1 MNLAAADQWPQLA
14 ARWIVGHRCA
24 LGSVA
29 LVAVLWWLLLPWKSS
44 AATWCEAFGWVDFY
58 RGIGD
63 GSIGRAIGESLWL
76 FPVIEVVHLFG
87 LAVLGGSVIVMDL
100 RLLGVGLKGTAPP
113 RVLANTRPWFL
124 VGLVVM
130 IATGVPLFLSETTK
144 CCFNHS
150 FEVKIASLIVAVVYT
165 FAVRNRIAVRE
176 GVSACAMQGVA
187 VLSLGL
193 WFTVAAAG
201 RWIGFSG

>member
-1 MNLAAADQWPQLA
+1 MNASVAQWPALVG
-14 ARWIVGHRCA
+14 RWIVGHRCA
-24 LGSVA
+24 LGAVV
-29 LVAVLWWLLLPWKSS
+29 LVAVLWWLLLPWKSN
-44 AATWCEAFGWVDFY
+44 AATWCETFGWVDFY
-58 RGIGD
+58 REIGD

-100 RLLGVGLKGTAPP
+100 RLLGAGLKNTSSA
-113 RVLANTRPWFL
+113 RVLANTRPWFF

-150 FEVKIASLIVAVVYT
+150 FEVKITALFLAVLYT
-165 FAVRNRIAVRE
+165 LAVRNRVAVRE
-176 GVSACAMQGVA
+176 GASTCVIQAVA

>member
-1 MNLAAADQWPQLA
+1 MNLPAAQFPALLR
-14 ARWIVGHRCA
+14 RWIVGHRCA
-24 LGSVA
+24 LGSVV
-29 LVAVLWWLLLPWKSS
+29 LVAVLWWLLLPWKSN
-44 AATWCEAFGWVDFY
+44 AATWCEAFGWADFY
-58 RGIGD
+58 REMGD

-100 RLLGVGLKGTAPP
+100 RLLGVGLKNAAPAK
-113 RVLANTRPWFL
+113 VLANTRPWFF
-124 VGLVVM
+124 VGLIVM

-150 FEVKIASLIVAVVYT
+150 FEVKITALFLAIVYT
-165 FAVRNRIAVRE
+165 LVVRNRVAVRE
-176 GVSACAMQGVA
+176 GTSTCVMQGVA

>member
-1 MNLAAADQWPQLA
+1 MSLAGVSQWPGLV

-24 LGSVA
+24 LGSVG
-29 LVAVLWWLLLPWKSS
+29 LVAVLWWLLLPWKSNG
-44 AATWCEAFGWVDFY
+44 ATWCEAFGWVDFY
-58 RGIGD
+58 RDLGD

-87 LAVLGGSVIVMDL
+87 LAVLGGSVIVMDI
-100 RLLGVGLKGTAPP
+100 RLLGAGLKNSTLAS
-113 RVLANTRPWFL
+113 VLANTRPWFFL
-124 VGLVVM
+124 GLGVM
-130 IATGVPLFLSETTK
+130 IVTGVPLFLSETTK

-150 FEVKIASLIVAVVYT
+150 FEVKIATLVIATLYT
-165 FAVRNRIAVRE
+165 LVVRNRIAVRE
-176 GVSACAMQGVA
+176 GVSSCALQGVA

>member
-1 MNLAAADQWPQLA
+1 MNTPPSKWPELVG
-14 ARWIVGHRCA
+14 RWIVGHRCA
-24 LGSVA
+24 LGSVV
-29 LVAVLWWLLLPWKSS
+29 LVAVLWRLLLPWKSN
-44 AATWCEAFGWVDFY
+44 AATWCEALGWADFY
-58 RGIGD
+58 REMGD
-63 GSIGRAIGESLWL
+63 GSIGRTIGESLWL

-87 LAVLGGSVIVMDL
+87 LAVLGGSVIVTDL
-100 RLLGVGLKGTAPP
+100 RLLGVGLKNAAPA
-113 RVLANTRPWFL
+113 RVLANTRPWFF

-150 FEVKIASLIVAVVYT
+150 FEVKITALFLAILYT
-165 FAVRNRIAVRE
+165 LAVRNRVALRE
-176 GVSACAMQGVA
+176 GTSTCVMQGVA

>member
-1 MNLAAADQWPQLA
+1 MSVPALAQWPALA
-14 ARWIVGHRCA
+14 GRWIVDHRCA
-24 LGSVA
+24 LGSVV
-29 LVAVLWWLLLPWKSS
+29 LVALLWWVLLPWKSN
-44 AATWCEAFGWVDFY
+44 AVTWCEAFGWIDFY

-63 GSIGRAIGESLWL
+63 GSIGRTIAESLWL

-100 RLLGVGLKGTAPP
+100 RLLGVGLKNTAPA
-113 RVLANTRPWFL
+113 RVLANTRPWFF

-130 IATGVPLFLSETTK
+130 VATGVPLFLSETTK

-150 FEVKIASLIVAVVYT
+150 FEVKITALFLAVLYT
-165 FAVRNRIAVRE
+165 LAVRNRIAVRE
-176 GVSACAMQGVA
+176 GTSTCVMQGVA

>member
-1 MNLAAADQWPQLA
+1 MNLPRVAQRPRLA

-24 LGSVA
+24 LTIVI
-29 LVAVLWWLLLPWKSS
+29 LVAVLWWLLLPWKSN

-58 RGIGD
+58 REMGD
-63 GSIGRAIGESLWL
+63 GWVGRTIGESLWL

-87 LAVLGGSVIVMDL
+87 LAILGGSVIVMDL
-100 RLLGVGLKGTAPP
+100 RLLGVGLKGASPA
-113 RVLANTRPWFL
+113 RVLANTRPWLF
-124 VGLVVM
+124 VGLIVM

-150 FEVKIASLIVAVVYT
+150 FEVKIASLFLAVLYT

-176 GVSACAMQGVA
+176 GVSTCAMQGVA

>member
-1 MNLAAADQWPQLA
+1 MNLATVSQWPPRV
-14 ARWIVGHRCA
+14 ARWVVGHRCA
-24 LGSVA
+24 LGAGVV
-29 LVAVLWWLLLPWKSS
+29 VAVLWWLLLPWKSD
-44 AATWCEAFGWVDFY
+44 AATWCESFGWADFY
-58 RGIGD
+58 REMED
-63 GSIGRAIGESLWL
+63 GSIGRAIGDSLWL

-100 RLLGVGLKGTAPP
+100 RLLGAGLKNTAPG
-113 RVLANTRPWFL
+113 RVLANTRPWFF

-130 IATGVPLFLSETTK
+130 IATGVPLFLSEATK

-150 FEVKIASLIVAVVYT
+150 FEVKITALFLAVLYT
-165 FAVRNRIAVRE
+165 FAVRNRVAVGE
-176 GVSACAMQGVA
+176 SASTCARQGVA

>member
-1 MNLAAADQWPQLA
+1 MNVPAVEQWPVLA
-14 ARWIVGHRCA
+14 VRWIGGHRCA
-24 LGSVA
+24 LGSVV
-29 LVAVLWWLLLPWKSS
+29 LVAVLWWLLLPWKSN
-44 AATWCEAFGWVDFY
+44 AATWCEALGWVDFY
-58 RGIGD
+58 REMGEGAV
-63 GSIGRAIGESLWL
+63 GRTIGESLWL

-100 RLLGVGLKGTAPP
+100 RLLGAGLKNTAPAK
-113 RVLANTRPWFL
+113 VLANTRPWFFA
-124 VGLVVM
+124 GLIVM

-150 FEVKIASLIVAVVYT
+150 FEVKITALCLAIVYT
-165 FAVRNRIAVRE
+165 LMVRNRVAARE
-176 GVSACAMQGVA
+176 GTSTCVMQGVA

>member
-1 MNLAAADQWPQLA
+1 MTVPASQWPALVG
-14 ARWIVGHRCA
+14 RWIIGHRCA
-24 LGSVA
+24 LGSVV
-29 LVAVLWWLLLPWKSS
+29 LVAVLWWLLLPWKSK
-44 AATWCEAFGWVDFY
+44 AATWCEALGWADFY
-58 RGIGD
+58 RDMGD
-63 GSIGRAIGESLWL
+63 GGIGRAIGESLWL

-100 RLLGVGLKGTAPP
+100 RLLGVGLKNAAPV
-113 RVLANTRPWFL
+113 RVLANTRPWFF
-124 VGLVVM
+124 VGLGVM
-130 IATGVPLFLSETTK
+130 AATGVPLFLSETTK

-150 FEVKIASLIVAVVYT
+150 FEVKITALFLAILYT
-165 FAVRNRIAVRE
+165 FAVRNRVVVRD
-176 GVSACAMQGVA
+176 GSSACLMQAVA

>member
-1 MNLAAADQWPQLA
+1 MNPSAVTQWPALA
-14 ARWIVGHRCA
+14 GRWIVSHRCA
-24 LGSVA
+24 LGSTA
-29 LVAVLWWLLLPWKSS
+29 LVAILWWLLLPWKSN
-44 AATWCEAFGWVDFY
+44 APTWCEAFGWNGFY
-58 RGIGD
+58 EQIGE
-63 GSIGRAIGESLWL
+63 GWIGRTIAESMWL

-100 RLLGVGLKGTAPP
+100 RLLGVGLRNASPT

-124 VGLVVM
+124 VGLAVM

-150 FEVKIASLIVAVVYT
+150 FEVKIAGLIVAVLYT
-165 FAVRNRIAVRE
+165 VFVRNRVARRE
-176 GVSACAMQGVA
+176 DSSACLMQGAA

>member
-1 MNLAAADQWPQLA
+1 MNALAVTQWPALA
-14 ARWIVGHRCA
+14 ARWIVAHRCA

-29 LVAVLWWLLLPWKSS
+29 LVAILWWLLLPWKSN
-44 AATWCEAFGWVDFY
+44 AATWCEAFGWRGFY
-58 RGIGD
+58 EQLGEGW
-63 GSIGRAIGESLWL
+63 IGRTIGESMWL

-100 RLLGVGLKGTAPP
+100 RLLGVGLRNASPT

-124 VGLVVM
+124 VGLAVM

-150 FEVKIASLIVAVVYT
+150 FEVKITGLILALLYT
-165 FAVRNRIAVRE
+165 VFVRNRIAARE
-176 GVSACAMQGVA
+176 DSSACLMQGAA

>member
-1 MNLAAADQWPQLA
+1 M
-14 ARWIVGHRCA
+14 
-24 LGSVA
+24 
-29 LVAVLWWLLLPWKSS
+29 VLFWWLLLPWKSN
-44 AATWCEAFGWVDFY
+44 AVTWCEAFGWVDFY
-58 RGIGD
+58 RELGD
-63 GSIGRAIGESLWL
+63 SSVGQAVAKSLWL
-76 FPVIEVVHLFG
+76 FPVIEIVHLFG

-100 RLLGVGLKGTAPP
+100 RLLGVGLRNAAPA
-113 RVLANTRPWFL
+113 RVLANTRPWTI

-130 IATGVPLFLSETTK
+130 VATGIPLFLSLTNK

-150 FEVKIASLIVAVVYT
+150 FEVKIATLFLAVLYT

-176 GVSACAMQGVA
+176 GVSTCAMQGVA

>member
-1 MNLAAADQWPQLA
+1 MNASAANWPALVG
-14 ARWIVGHRCA
+14 RWIVEHRCA
-24 LGSVA
+24 LGSVV
-29 LVAVLWWLLLPWKSS
+29 LVAVLWWLLLPWKSN
-44 AATWCEAFGWVDFY
+44 AATWCEAFGLADFY
-58 RGIGD
+58 REIGD
-63 GSIGRAIGESLWL
+63 GGIGRAIGESLWL

-100 RLLGVGLKGTAPP
+100 RLLGVGLKNAPP
-113 RVLANTRPWFL
+113 ARVLANTRPWFF

-150 FEVKIASLIVAVVYT
+150 FEVKITALFLAVPYT
-165 FAVRNRIAVRE
+165 LAVRNRVAVRD
-176 GVSACAMQGVA
+176 GVSTCALQGAA

>member
-1 MNLAAADQWPQLA
+1 MNLPPSQWPALVG
-14 ARWIVGHRCA
+14 RWLVGHRCA

-29 LVAVLWWLLLPWKSS
+29 LVGVLWWLLLPWKSS
-44 AATWCEAFGWVDFY
+44 AATWCEALGWADFY
-58 RGIGD
+58 REMGD
-63 GSIGRAIGESLWL
+63 GSIGRTIGESLWL

-100 RLLGVGLKGTAPP
+100 RLLGMGLKNASVTS
-113 RVLANTRPWFL
+113 VLANTRPWFF

-150 FEVKIASLIVAVVYT
+150 FEVKMATLFLAVLYT
-165 FAVRNRIAVRE
+165 LAVRNRVAVRD
-176 GVSACAMQGVA
+176 GTSTCVRQGVA

>member
-1 MNLAAADQWPQLA
+1 MSVPAAERQGLVG
-14 ARWIVGHRCA
+14 RWIVGHRCA
-24 LGSVA
+24 LGSVV
-29 LVAVLWWLLLPWKSS
+29 LVAVLWWLLLPWKSN
-44 AATWCEAFGWVDFY
+44 AATWCESFGWVDFY
-58 RGIGD
+58 REMGQGVV
-63 GSIGRAIGESLWL
+63 GRAIGESLWL
-76 FPVIEVVHLFG
+76 FPVIQVVHLFG
-87 LAVLGGSVIVMDL
+87 LAVLGGAVIVMDL
-100 RLLGVGLKGTAPP
+100 RLLGAGLRNTTPA

-130 IATGVPLFLSETTK
+130 IGTGVPLFLSETTK

-150 FEVKIASLIVAVVYT
+150 FEVKITALFLAVLHT
-165 FAVRNRIAVRE
+165 FAVRDRIAIRPE
-176 GVSACAMQGVA
+176 ASACAMQGVA

>member
-1 MNLAAADQWPQLA
+1 MSLPVAQWPA
-14 ARWIVGHRCA
+14 FVGRWIVGHRCA

-29 LVAVLWWLLLPWKSS
+29 LVAVLWRLLLPWKSQ
-44 AATWCEAFGWVDFY
+44 AATWCEAFGWTDFY
-58 RGIGD
+58 RGLGD

-76 FPVIEVVHLFG
+76 FPVIEVAHLFG

-100 RLLGVGLKGTAPP
+100 RLLGVGLKNSAPA
-113 RVLANTRPWFL
+113 RILANTRPWLF
-124 VGLVVM
+124 VGLVAMVV
-130 IATGVPLFLSETTK
+130 TGVPLFLSETTK

-150 FEVKIASLIVAVVYT
+150 FEVKIAALFLAVLFT
-165 FAVRNRIAVRE
+165 FAVRNRVVLRE
-176 GVSACAMQGVA
+176 GASECAMQSVA
-187 VLSLGL
+187 VLSLGI